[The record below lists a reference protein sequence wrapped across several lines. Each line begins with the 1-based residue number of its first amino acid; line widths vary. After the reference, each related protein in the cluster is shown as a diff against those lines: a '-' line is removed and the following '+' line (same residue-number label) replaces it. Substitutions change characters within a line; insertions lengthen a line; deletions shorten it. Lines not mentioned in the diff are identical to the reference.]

1 VRVKKV
7 KEVTMKNSSLSD
19 RRVFIKR
26 AIQGAGLAFAAPT
39 ILSSLGS
46 SALHA
51 QASPGGAAPTSGLA
65 YGNDGGTM

>member
-1 VRVKKV
+1 MNHNAL
-7 KEVTMKNSSLSD
+7 TD
-19 RRVFIKR
+19 RRVFLKR

-51 QASPGGAAPTSGLA
+51 QASGGGAGAGAAAGNP
-65 YGNDGGTM
+65 YGTNDGRAL